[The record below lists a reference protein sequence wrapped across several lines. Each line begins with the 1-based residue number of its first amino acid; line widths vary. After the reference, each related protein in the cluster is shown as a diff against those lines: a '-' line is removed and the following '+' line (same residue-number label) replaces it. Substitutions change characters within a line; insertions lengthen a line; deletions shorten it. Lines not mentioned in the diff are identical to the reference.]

1 MNWITKLLRRKEIK
15 QCAILGVSIRFSRRQ
30 YDKRRIPELY
40 FTKNYTIKNSVLCIK
55 GDEYSPYMWNYDR
68 MIGLIKDGILSEN
81 VC

>member
-1 MNWITKLLRRKEIK
+1 MNWITKILRRKEIK

-30 YDKRRIPELY
+30 YDKRRIPQLY
-40 FTKNYTIKNSVLCIK
+40 FKKDYTIKNSVLYIK

-68 MIGLIKDGILSEN
+68 MIDLIRDDILSEN

>member
-1 MNWITKLLRRKEIK
+1 MNWIKKLLGLKTGK
-15 QCAILGVSIRFSRRQ
+15 QCAISDVSTRFSRRQ
-30 YDKRRIPELY
+30 YDKRQISELY
-40 FTKNYTIKNSVLCIK
+40 FTKDYTIKKVLYIK

>member
-1 MNWITKLLRRKEIK
+1 MNRITKILRKKEIK
-15 QCAILGVSIRFSRRQ
+15 QCAILGVSIRFSRRM

-40 FTKNYTIKNSVLCIK
+40 FTKDYTIKNSVLYIK